1 MDTGN
6 KPDLLSVLDLQEFRP
21 VLEVLGF
28 PGHLQDPLGLGLLF
42 HPKSKLTHHMNLDIF
57 DYHFFYVKRCM
68 GSYSGSNDAISSL
81 NSISSS
87 QTLI

>member
-21 VLEVLGF
+21 VLKVLGF
-28 PGHLQDPLGLGLLF
+28 PGHLQDPLGLGLPF

-57 DYHFFYVKRCM
+57 DYIYFFM
-68 GSYSGSNDAISSL
+68 SNDEWVP
-81 NSISSS
+81 
-87 QTLI
+87 TLAPMMPSAP